1 MPMLKKNQVNDFI
14 SSNRELDGSEHAQD
28 IRRHLMSDARLLPS
42 DYLNWDGT
50 FKRQYKE
57 GACLS
62 T

>member
-1 MPMLKKNQVNDFI
+1 MLNDYQVNNFI

-28 IRRHLMSDARLLPS
+28 IRRHLTSDARLLPS

-57 GACLS
+57 GACLA